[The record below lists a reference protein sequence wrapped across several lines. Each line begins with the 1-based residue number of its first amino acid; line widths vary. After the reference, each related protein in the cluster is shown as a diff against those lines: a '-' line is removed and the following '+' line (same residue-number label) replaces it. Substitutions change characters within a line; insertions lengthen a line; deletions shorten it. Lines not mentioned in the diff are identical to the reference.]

1 MTSYKELQN
10 KADHVIL
17 SVGDIIVDSVGGHIG
32 ILTRRSHHID
42 MVEDDVYVWETKWI
56 NNVVKQFY
64 GTVPTNTLLE
74 EEGLKFSIVLGTYEW
89 HSIDG
94 ESYEL

>member
-56 NNVVKQFY
+56 NNVVKEFY

-74 EEGLKFSIVLGTYEW
+74 GLQKTYSW
-89 HSIDG
+89 IKDQVNSQ
-94 ESYEL
+94 